1 MSKLGHSNLLVAGL
15 QREAEQEK
23 EDEEEKAAEGDD
35 HDGLQ
40 PLHQVQVLGGDH
52 SRARHHQQVTRYQ
65 PDIFRV
71 GIKILRQSQK
81 YFDI

>member
-23 EDEEEKAAEGDD
+23 EDEEEKAGEGED

-52 SRARHHQQVTRYQ
+52 RSARHHQQVTRYQ

>member
-15 QREAEQEK
+15 QREAEQQE
-23 EDEEEKAAEGDD
+23 EDEEEKAGEGED

-65 PDIFRV
+65 PEN
-71 GIKILRQSQK
+71 IKSGNKSINTK
-81 YFDI
+81 I

>member
-15 QREAEQEK
+15 QREAEQQE
-23 EDEEEKAAEGDD
+23 EDEEEKAGEGDD

-52 SRARHHQQVTRYQ
+52 SRARHHQQVARYQ
-65 PDIFRV
+65 PEY
-71 GIKILRQSQK
+71 IKIGNKSINTK
-81 YFDI
+81 I

>member
-23 EDEEEKAAEGDD
+23 EDEEEKAGEGDD

-52 SRARHHQQVTRYQ
+52 SRARHHQQVARYQ
-65 PDIFRV
+65 TENI
-71 GIKILRQSQK
+71 
-81 YFDI
+81 